1 MAVQMNEKLE
11 NLCLRQLHRE
21 HGDICLLYGV
31 DLETPVM
38 KLTSSRHCFGVWD
51 PVKRSIG
58 ISVHLVA
65 SGRWDLVIQVLKHE
79 MAHQMSTDLFGVRRQ
94 DHGEVFQRCARM
106 IGLDPAWCGASGDLA
121 SGPAFSPASANT
133 EAGRRVLAR
142 IQKLL
147 ALAGSDNE
155 HEAALAMQK
164 ARALQTAWNLEQVEE
179 CQYRSVVIT
188 TGRKRLA
195 GHQLAIAGLLADF
208 FQVRVIV
215 STLFDPAVGESFKTF
230 ELLGR
235 DENVLIA
242 EHCYHFLENRLHVLW
257 QENRARFRGNGLRA
271 RNSYYLGLLK
281 GFREKL
287 QAQDQESAGQASLQ
301 VSAEKAR
308 ALQVAADARLEAW
321 VRFRFPR
328 LATRRGRRR
337 TVYRD
342 SFEEGRVAGRNLTLH
357 RTVAEHTG
365 SGRFLPPGSE

>member
-1 MAVQMNEKLE
+1 MAVQMNEELE
-11 NLCLRQLHRE
+11 NLCLHQIHRE
-21 HGDICLLYGV
+21 FADICLLYGV
-31 DLETPVM
+31 GLEPPVM
-38 KLTSSRHCFGVWD
+38 KLTSSNHCFGVWD
-51 PVKRSIG
+51 PVTRSIG

-65 SGRWDLVIQVLKHE
+65 SGRWDQVVQVLKHE
-79 MAHQMSTDLFGVRRQ
+79 MAHQMSTDLFGVRRL
-94 DHGEVFQRCARM
+94 DHGEIFQRCARM
-106 IGLDPAWCGASGDLA
+106 IGLDPVWCGADSDLA
-121 SGPAFSPASANT
+121 SGPVFSPASATT

-164 ARALQTAWNLEQVEE
+164 ARALQAAWNLEQIEE
-179 CQYRSVVIT
+179 CQYRSLVIT
-188 TGRKRLA
+188 TGRRRLA
-195 GHQLAIAGLLADF
+195 GHQLAIAALLADF

-215 STLFDPAVGESFKTF
+215 STLYDPAVGESFKTF

-257 QENRARFRGNGLRA
+257 QQNRARFQGNALRA

-287 QAQDQESAGQASLQ
+287 QDREQEPTGQ
-301 VSAEKAR
+301 VSAGEAR
-308 ALQVAADARLEAW
+308 ALQVAADARLELW
-321 VRFRFPR
+321 VKFRFPR
-328 LATRRGRRR
+328 LARRHRRRR

-365 SGRFLPPGSE
+365 SGRFLPPGLT